1 MPRLGRYFLPDQPLN
16 VIRRGS
22 NREPVFFAQDDCPE
36 PKQARKPRR

>member
-1 MPRLGRYFLPDQPLN
+1 
-16 VIRRGS
+16 VIQRGN